1 MCMQRAPGAEK
12 FHGGASRQL
21 SIPSREKSAAIITVS
36 VWLRGLPGIAF
47 FQQSVVPP
55 GLKYW
60 HGGLPTTG
68 MAHIAIQD
76 RLTARIDWLKKVSD
90 EQYPHRGCPRL
101 WQHEDRTPTHGYTAT
116 PEAAMSAFAKSWRR
130 EGMKMPRQAGLS
142 NGVGGDCPVRDENRS
157 SDS

>member
-60 HGGLPTTG
+60 NGGG
-68 MAHIAIQD
+68 A
-76 RLTARIDWLKKVSD
+76 
-90 EQYPHRGCPRL
+90 
-101 WQHEDRTPTHGYTAT
+101 
-116 PEAAMSAFAKSWRR
+116 
-130 EGMKMPRQAGLS
+130 
-142 NGVGGDCPVRDENRS
+142 
-157 SDS
+157 